1 MLMPADEDCLDAM
14 ARDDPEYYAALEA
27 ANLGNGATQKKLKA
41 LFAARRRTAAAAERL
56 AVPEPPRQQLA
67 VPEPPPPPPST
78 EAVPPPPAN
87 RFDDIMDSPTGPPP
101 PPSPSMRVSPNT
113 ANFIA
118 EQAAITAVRVF
129 TPVIERCTDSAVARG
144 TRAAARGAPGA
155 AW

>member
-67 VPEPPPPPPST
+67 VLELS
-78 EAVPPPPAN
+78 
-87 RFDDIMDSPTGPPP
+87 
-101 PPSPSMRVSPNT
+101 
-113 ANFIA
+113 
-118 EQAAITAVRVF
+118 AAK
-129 TPVIERCTDSAVARG
+129 
-144 TRAAARGAPGA
+144 
-155 AW
+155 